1 MNNKCFVVDFYH
13 ESNLRQIRRVPVQAC
28 SVDEVFTVFRI
39 VYPTRI
45 VVAIYE
51 RVWANETV

>member
-1 MNNKCFVVDFYH
+1 MNNKCWMVDFYH
-13 ESNLRQIRRVPVQAC
+13 ESNLKQIRRVPVVAQ
-28 SVDEVFTVFRI
+28 SVDEVLTVFRI